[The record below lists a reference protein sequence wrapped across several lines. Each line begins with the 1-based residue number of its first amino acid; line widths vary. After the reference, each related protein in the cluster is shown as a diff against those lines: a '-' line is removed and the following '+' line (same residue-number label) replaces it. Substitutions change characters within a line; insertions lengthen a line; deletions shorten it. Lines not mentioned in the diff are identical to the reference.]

1 MTSKIKVYIV
11 DKAEQKLKHS
21 STHANLMTKNMK
33 MKSFQYLSKCN
44 ASLKNAFNQ
53 YCNQQKDP
61 KNNTAIVT
69 LIPQETKQV
78 NL

>member
-1 MTSKIKVYIV
+1 
-11 DKAEQKLKHS
+11 
-21 STHANLMTKNMK
+21 MTKNMK

-44 ASLKNAFNQ
+44 ASLKNAFTQ